1 VQFFLTSSIL
11 DSNTCSNKEREC
23 DELDDLDECDELD
36 DLDECDELDERGGRD
51 GCSDRDGCGNNDMF
65 IFFMNI

>member
-11 DSNTCSNKEREC
+11 DSNTCSNKER
-23 DELDDLDECDELD
+23 ECDELD

-65 IFFMNI
+65 IFFYEYIIIV